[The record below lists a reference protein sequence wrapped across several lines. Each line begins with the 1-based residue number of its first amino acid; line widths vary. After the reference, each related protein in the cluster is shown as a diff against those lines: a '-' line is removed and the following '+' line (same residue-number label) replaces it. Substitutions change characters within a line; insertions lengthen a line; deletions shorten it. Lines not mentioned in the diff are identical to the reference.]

1 MKLFFFPRLAA
12 VGIKK
17 NRKLYLPYILS
28 LIGMVMMSFIIQ
40 SISYSP
46 LLKMTSGGTNVQA
59 ILSIGK
65 FVIAFFALLFLF
77 YTNSF
82 LVRRRYR
89 EFGLYNVLGMGKK
102 DIRRVVFWENLIVS
116 LLGLIGG
123 IGFGIL
129 FSKLCEL
136 GLLRA
141 IHAEVD
147 YSLSIEW
154 EAVTMTLLLYG
165 AIFLLIMIKS
175 LIQVSRLRP
184 LELLHSENAGEKPIK
199 ANWVFAVIGVL
210 LLGGAYY
217 ISVTIE
223 TPMSALT
230 LFFVA
235 VLMVIAGT
243 YLLFI
248 SGSVALC
255 KLLQK
260 NKKYYYKK
268 QHFVSVSSMTYRMK
282 RNGAGLASICI
293 LATMVLVMIS
303 STSSLYFGENDLI
316 STRFPQDTYLAVEMD
331 DLSDLSSGKTD
342 KYRTEYERILSEN
355 NVTPEGVTEFNYC
368 SISGLLKGE
377 YIQISPEMTSDF
389 SVDYDNIR
397 ALYFVSVSDYNKI
410 MNSSLSL
417 ENGEAYLMPYKC
429 KYNGKTLDMGD
440 IKFNIKGQISE
451 FIPILDANAASVSVV
466 IPSFLMVIPDYEVLR
481 PLLKYMYDD
490 ETRFLEIKYYY
501 GYDCVDS
508 CGEEK
513 AIEIW
518 SAQTEVVRS
527 MADGERF
534 TYNSAC
540 ISAEKSDFY
549 STFGGLFFLG
559 IVLSG
564 VFIFAAA
571 MIIYY
576 KQVSEGFEDA
586 KRYEIMQNVGMT
598 DKDIKKS
605 INSQVLT
612 VFFAPLLFAG
622 LHLIFAFPIVWKLLQ
637 LFYLRNIGFAI
648 GVTVAAF
655 ILFGIFY
662 AVIYK
667 LTARAYYS
675 IVRGK

>member
-1 MKLFFFPRLAA
+1 MKAFFFPRLAA
-12 VGIKK
+12 SGIKK
-17 NRKLYLPYILS
+17 NGKLYRPYILS
-28 LIGMVMMSFIIQ
+28 LIGMVMMSYIIQ

-46 LLKMTSGGTNVQA
+46 LLRVTNGGTNAQA

-82 LVRRRYR
+82 LVKKRYR

-102 DIRRVVFWENLIVS
+102 DVCRIVFWENLLVS
-116 LLGLIGG
+116 LIGLIGG

-141 IHAEVD
+141 IHSEVD
-147 YSLSIEW
+147 YRFTLEG
-154 EAVTMTLLLYG
+154 EAVTMTLILYG
-165 AIFLLIMIKS
+165 AIFFLIMIKS

-184 LELLHSENAGEKPIK
+184 MELLHSESAGERPIR
-199 ANWVFAVIGVL
+199 ANWLFATLGVL

-223 TPMSALT
+223 SPMSAIS

-303 STSSLYFGENDLI
+303 STSSLYFGADDMI
-316 STRFPQDTYLAVEMD
+316 STRFPQDTYIAVEMD
-331 DLSDLSSGKTD
+331 DLSDLSSGKTE
-342 KYRTEYERILSEN
+342 KYRTEYEKIMKEN
-355 NVTPEGVTEFNYC
+355 NVTPEGVAEFNYC
-368 SISGLLKGE
+368 SISGMLQGE
-377 YIQISPEMTSDF
+377 NIIISPEMTTDF
-389 SVDYDNIR
+389 TLNYDNLR

-410 MNSSLSL
+410 MGTDLSL
-417 ENGEAYLMPYKC
+417 TGGEAYLMPYDC
-429 KYNGKTLDMGD
+429 KYSGKDLDLGD
-440 IKFNIKGQISE
+440 IKFSIKGQLSE
-451 FIPILDANAASVSVV
+451 FIPILDANAASVSVA
-466 IPSFLMVIPDYEVLR
+466 IPSFLMVIPEYETLR
-481 PLLKYMYDD
+481 PLMKYMYDD
-490 ETRFLEIKYYY
+490 ETRYLEIKYYY
-501 GYDCVDS
+501 GYDCIDS

-513 AIEIW
+513 AIDIW
-518 SAQTEVVRS
+518 SKQTEVVRS
-527 MADGERF
+527 MANGDRF
-534 TYNSAC
+534 TYDSGC
-540 ISAEKSDFY
+540 ESAEKSDFY

-564 VFIFAAA
+564 IFIFAAA

-576 KQVSEGFEDA
+576 KQVSEGYEDKA
-586 KRYEIMQNVGMT
+586 RFGIMQNVGMT
-598 DKDIKKS
+598 ARDIKSS

-622 LHLIFAFPIVWKLLQ
+622 VHLVFAFPIIWKLLQ
-637 LFYLRNIGFAI
+637 LFYLRNMGFAI
-648 GVTVAAF
+648 GVTAAAF
-655 ILFGIFY
+655 VLFGVFY

-667 LTARAYYS
+667 LTAKAYYS
-675 IVRGK
+675 IIK

>member
-1 MKLFFFPRLAA
+1 MNVFFFPRLAA
-12 VGIKK
+12 VGIRK
-17 NRKLYLPYILS
+17 NGKLYLPYILS

-40 SISYSP
+40 SISYSS
-46 LLKMTSGGTNVQA
+46 LLRRTPGGNNVQA

-65 FVIAFFALLFLF
+65 FVIAFFALIFLF

-102 DIRRVVFWENLIVS
+102 DVCRVVFWENLLVS
-116 LLGLIGG
+116 LIGLIGG
-123 IGFGIL
+123 IGFGVL

-141 IHAEVD
+141 IHAGVD
-147 YSLSIEW
+147 YNLTFEW
-154 EAVTMTLLLYG
+154 EAVTMTLMLYG
-165 AIFLLIMIKS
+165 AIFLLILIKS

-184 LELLHSENAGEKPIK
+184 LELLCSESAGEKPVR
-199 ANWVFAVIGVL
+199 ANWVLALIGL
-210 LLGGAYY
+210 GLLGGAYY

-223 TPMSALT
+223 SPMSAIT

-282 RNGAGLASICI
+282 RNGAGFASICI

-303 STSSLYFGENDLI
+303 STSSLYFGADDMI
-316 STRFPQDTYLAVEMD
+316 STRFPQETYIDVEMD
-331 DLSDLSSGKTD
+331 DLSDLGSGKPEE
-342 KYRTEYERILSEN
+342 YRAGYEKILKEN
-355 NVTPEGVTEFNYC
+355 GVTPENVTEFKYC
-368 SISGLLKGE
+368 LITGLLRE
-377 YIQISPEMTSDF
+377 NTVTVSPDVTTDF
-389 SVDYDNIR
+389 SLNYDNLR
-397 ALYFVSVSDYNKI
+397 DVYFVSVSDYNRI
-410 MNSSLSL
+410 MGTDLTL
-417 ENGEAYLMPYKC
+417 GGGEAYLLPYDC
-429 KYNGKTLDMGD
+429 KYSGNTVEVGGVR
-440 IKFNIKGQISE
+440 FNIKGQLSE
-451 FIPILDANAASVSVV
+451 FVPILDSNAASVSVV
-466 IPSFLMVIPDYEVLR
+466 IPTFLMVISDYEELR
-481 PLLKYMYDD
+481 PLMEYMYD
-490 ETRFLEIKYYY
+490 EQTRFLEIEYYY
-501 GYDCVDS
+501 GYDCIDS

-513 AIEIW
+513 AIDIW
-518 SAQTEVVRS
+518 SAQTEIVRS
-527 MADGERF
+527 MADGDRF
-534 TYNSAC
+534 TYDSGCVA
-540 ISAEKSDFY
+540 AEKSDFY

-564 VFIFAAA
+564 IFIFAAA

-576 KQVSEGFEDA
+576 KQVSEGYEDKA
-586 KRYEIMQNVGMT
+586 RFAIMQKVGMT

-622 LHLIFAFPIVWKLLQ
+622 VHLVFAFPMVWKLLQ
-637 LFYLRNIGFAI
+637 LFYLRNLGYAI
-648 GVTVAAF
+648 GVTAAAF
-655 ILFGIFY
+655 VLFGVFY

-675 IVRGK
+675 IVK